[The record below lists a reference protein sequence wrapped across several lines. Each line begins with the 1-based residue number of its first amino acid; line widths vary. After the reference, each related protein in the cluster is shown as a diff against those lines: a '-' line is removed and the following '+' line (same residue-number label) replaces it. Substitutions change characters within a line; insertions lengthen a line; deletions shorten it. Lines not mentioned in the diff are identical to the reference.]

1 MENFSFYSPTEFVF
15 GRGAEQQAGRLCR
28 EHGAGRVLVVY
39 GQGHVVRSGLLAQV
53 ERQLTEAGLP
63 FAELG
68 GVQPNPMDDKVYAG
82 IDAVRREGIDFL
94 LAVGGGSVID
104 TAKAIAAGALYAG
117 DFWDFY
123 GRGVSVERALPV
135 GVVLTIPAAGSE
147 ASGNSVITR
156 RNGLVKVSLRTPKVL
171 RPVFAVM
178 NPELTFS
185 LPPLQTACGIA
196 DMMAHIMERYFSPT
210 PDGEVTDRLSEGL
223 LRAIISEGRRV
234 MARPD
239 DYGARA
245 NLMWAG
251 TLAHNGL
258 CGTGRVEDWY
268 SHFLEH
274 EVSALYGVPH
284 GAGLAVVMPAWM
296 TWVSRRR
303 PHKVAQFAERVWNVA
318 PLTDPAATALQ
329 GVACLR
335 RYWHELGLP
344 LTLHE
349 LGVEQPDVEALTA
362 RLHRL
367 KGPEVGAYVRLT
379 EADTRHILA
388 LMQG

>member
-156 RNGLVKVSLRTPKVL
+156 RNGLVKVSLRTPRVL

-223 LRAIISEGRRV
+223 LRAIVGEGRRV

-258 CGTGRVEDWY
+258 CGTGRAEDWY

-284 GAGLAVVMPAWM
+284 GAGLAVVMPAWL
-296 TWVSRRR
+296 TWVSRRQ
-303 PHKVAQFAERVWNVA
+303 PGKVAQFAERVWDVA
-318 PLTDPAATALQ
+318 PLSDPVATALQ

-344 LTLHE
+344 LTLKE
-349 LGVEQPDVEALTA
+349 LGMTQPDVETLTTK
-362 RLHRL
+362 LHRL
-367 KGPEVGAYVRLT
+367 KGPEVGSYVHLAA
-379 EADTRHILA
+379 EDTRQILA
-388 LMQG
+388 LMQR